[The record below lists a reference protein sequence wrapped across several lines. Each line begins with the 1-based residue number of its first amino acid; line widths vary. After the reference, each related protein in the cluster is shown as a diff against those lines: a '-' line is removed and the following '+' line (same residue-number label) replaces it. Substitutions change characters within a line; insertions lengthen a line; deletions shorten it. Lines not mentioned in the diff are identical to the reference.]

1 MFKLIIKISSL
12 LVAFYIA
19 IIGILSIDTPQRC
32 LMFLH
37 WVKFPFHPRF
47 DVLEYY
53 GFAHNQGRNIKITT
67 SDNVTIGAW
76 HFLPTEY
83 YKQQQQLR
91 LAQDSARDDE
101 MVFDAAL
108 ADPQYETIVYFHGNA
123 LHRAAPWRVD
133 LYKQL
138 LLRFGNVNL
147 IAIDYRGFGDSE
159 STPSEFG
166 LRIDAQSTLD
176 WLNEKGAPNHR
187 ISLIGHSLGTGVAT
201 TLAHDMSASGSPPK
215 SLILKAGYSSMTT
228 LIFEYNVI
236 PKLPILSPIKRIPAL
251 EKWLLSKLNHKFN
264 SLSRI
269 QDVNCPILIIYG
281 KHDVEIPIS
290 NSQALFRHAL
300 NSTESVDALVA
311 AKRVVHTAIPNE
323 ANVYYA
329 AAIDRSSKPRFML
342 VELIHANHN
351 NVGYFDYTYESIAA
365 ILR

>member
-1 MFKLIIKISSL
+1 MLKLVIKISSL

-19 IIGILSIDTPQRC
+19 IIGILSFDTPQRC

-47 DVLEYY
+47 DMLEYY
-53 GFAHNQGRNIKITT
+53 GFGHNQGRNIKIST

-91 LAQDSARDDE
+91 FAQDPAQDDE
-101 MVFDAAL
+101 MFDAAL
-108 ADPQYETIVYFHGNA
+108 SDPEYETIVYFHGNA

-138 LLRFGNVNL
+138 LLRFSKINL

-176 WLNEKGAPNHR
+176 WLNEKGVPNHR

-201 TLAHDMSASGSPPK
+201 TLAHDMSGLGSPPK

-236 PKLPILSPIKRIPAL
+236 PKLPILSPIKRLPAL

-300 NSTESVDALVA
+300 NSTDSLNALVES
-311 AKRVVHTAIPNE
+311 KRVVLTAIPNE
-323 ANVYYA
+323 ANVYES
-329 AAIDRSSKPRFML
+329 IDRSNPRFML

-365 ILR
+365 ILH

>member
-1 MFKLIIKISSL
+1 MLRLIIKVSSL
-12 LVAFYIA
+12 LVAFYVA
-19 IIGILSIDTPQRC
+19 IIGTLSIDTPQRC

-37 WVKFPFHPRF
+37 WVRFPFHAKF
-47 DVLEYY
+47 DMLEYY
-53 GFAHNQGRNIKITT
+53 GFGHNQGRNIKILT

-91 LAQDSARDDE
+91 LAQDLALDDE
-101 MVFDAAL
+101 TFDAAL
-108 ADPQYETIVYFHGNA
+108 SDPQYDTIVYFHGNA
-123 LHRAAPWRVD
+123 LNRAAPWRID

-138 LLRFGNVNL
+138 LLRFGKINL

-159 STPSEFG
+159 STPSELG
-166 LRIDAQSTLD
+166 LRIDAQSTLN
-176 WLNEKGAPNHR
+176 WLNEKGVPNSR

-201 TLAHDMSASGSPPK
+201 TLAHDMSVSGSPPK

-228 LIFEYNVI
+228 LIFEYNLI
-236 PKLPILSPIKRIPAL
+236 PKLPILSPIKRFPAL

-269 QDVNCPILIIYG
+269 QDVNCPILIVYG
-281 KHDVEIPIS
+281 KHDAEIPVS

-300 NSTESVDALVA
+300 NSTESLDALVES
-311 AKRVVHTAIPNE
+311 KSVVLTAIPNE
-323 ANVYYA
+323 ANVYES
-329 AAIDRSSKPRFML
+329 IDHSKPRLVL

-351 NVGYFDYTYESIAA
+351 NVGYFDCTYESIAA
-365 ILR
+365 ILY

>member
-12 LVAFYIA
+12 LVAFYI
-19 IIGILSIDTPQRC
+19 T

-147 IAIDYRGFGDSE
+147 IAIDYRGFGDS

-251 EKWLLSKLNHKFN
+251 EMQHW
-264 SLSRI
+264 

>member
-1 MFKLIIKISSL
+1 MLNLVIKISSL

-37 WVKFPFHPRF
+37 WVKFPFYPRF
-47 DVLEYY
+47 EMPEYY
-53 GFAHNQGRNIKITT
+53 GFGHNQGRNIKIST

-76 HFLPTEY
+76 QFLPTEY
-83 YKQQQQLR
+83 YNKQQQLR
-91 LAQDSARDDE
+91 LAQNLARDDE
-101 MVFDAAL
+101 IFDAAL
-108 ADPQYETIVYFHGNA
+108 SDSQYDTIVYFHGNA

-138 LLRFGNVNL
+138 LLRFGNINL

-159 STPSEFG
+159 STPSELG

-176 WLNEKGAPNHR
+176 WLNKKGVPNNR

-201 TLAHDMSASGSPPK
+201 TLAHDMSASGNPPK

-228 LIFEYNVI
+228 LIFEYNLI
-236 PKLPILSPIKRIPAL
+236 PKLPILSPIKQFPAL

-269 QDVNCPILIIYG
+269 QDVNCPVLIVYG

-300 NSTESVDALVA
+300 NSTDNLNALVESN
-311 AKRVVHTAIPNE
+311 RVTLTVIPNE
-323 ANVYYA
+323 ANVYES
-329 AAIDRSSKPRFML
+329 IDRSKPRLML

-365 ILR
+365 ILY